1 MLRRSLLRLEAASRP
16 LRRNMAGH
24 GFDDGVHPPPN
35 AAGRVQE
42 VLRIGGVYFGL
53 IALAMFFPSGSK
65 KKSDKLAAA
74 PAPVPSSSGDVPS
87 VEAPE
92 FGDWISVPGNAE
104 KFFQQ

>member
-1 MLRRSLLRLEAASRP
+1 MQYSCLIVILTCSTSLRRRQWYVYQAPYALSII
-16 LRRNMAGH
+16 
-24 GFDDGVHPPPN
+24 
-35 AAGRVQE
+35 RVQE

-104 KFFQQ
+104 KFF